1 MITVFDFIK
10 CGLNYFAVT
19 FTGSALIIVD
29 ECLLFMVY
37 KTLRLCVIQLCQLKT
52 MFQTSVRMCTCIYL
66 VASKVMSNV
75 NWF

>member
-37 KTLRLCVIQLCQLKT
+37 KTLRLCVIQLCELKT
-52 MFQTSVRMCTCIYL
+52 MFQTIDLCIH
-66 VASKVMSNV
+66 V
-75 NWF
+75 FI